1 MDLKEEALDC
11 VKMLERDLAIA
22 HNMPNTAEGIY
33 ASGRA
38 KTLLRYLHPHI
49 KCTPDSQ
56 TLEES
61 QINKEEACSETR
73 PTKNCAEDVLPN
85 GEQPAKKPRIAPA
98 LEVNRGP
105 ESSEISPEICRKGH
119 HHVKTRET
127 MKAHEPMKFEL
138 FAAPGSSQSAS
149 FVSRSNKEKSSKGN
163 DKVIV

>member
-1 MDLKEEALDC
+1 MDPKEEALEC
-11 VKMLERDLAIA
+11 LEMVKRDFAIA
-22 HNMPNTAEGIY
+22 HNMPNQAEGIY
-33 ASGRA
+33 ASCRA

-85 GEQPAKKPRIAPA
+85 GEQPAKKPRIAQA
-98 LEVNRGP
+98 SEVNRGL
-105 ESSEISPEICRKGH
+105 ESSEIRPTEICRKDH

-138 FAAPGSSQSAS
+138 FAAPGPNHSPTQQSDVYKAQ
-149 FVSRSNKEKSSKGN
+149 VSHVT
-163 DKVIV
+163 VI